1 MSNIGAPSNDV
12 FEIKNQFL
20 SNMSHE
26 LKTPLNA
33 VIGLTQLLLINNPN
47 KNQLEYLHSIKNSAD
62 NLLYLINSILEYTN
76 IELGNVRIEKVIFD
90 LKQVIDNLE
99 DEFKLKFQEKN
110 IRFTVYFNNIVEKHL
125 SGDVT
130 KINHILFNLISNAFK
145 FTESGFVELYIYNS
159 TVQNNII
166 FEIKDSG
173 IGISNEK
180 FDFIYEKFTQVY
192 SGNTR
197 KYEGIGL
204 GLAITKRLVELL
216 GGTIQIQSTVGIGSN
231 FIVELPFEYL
241 PKINNTN
248 ASIQISIQNFEGKKI
263 LIVEDNR
270 LNQMVT
276 KHFLKQ
282 WNIDCEIAE
291 NGQIAIDIL
300 NAGGDF
306 NLVLMDLQM
315 PIMDGFETTQYI
327 RNNFNGKFEHLPIIA
342 LTTSTSDAINIKARQ
357 SGMNDF
363 VSKPFVGDDLY
374 KVILKYMI

>member
-1 MSNIGAPSNDV
+1 MKNNRLDELN
-12 FEIKNQFL
+12 EIKNQFL

-33 VIGLTQLLLINNPN
+33 IIGLTQLLLINNPN
-47 KNQLEYLHSIKNSAD
+47 NNQLGYLYSLKSSAD

-76 IELGNVRIEKVIFD
+76 IEFGNVTTENVNFD
-90 LKQVIDNLE
+90 LKHEINKLE
-99 DEFKLKFQEKN
+99 DQFKQESEEKN
-110 IRFTVYFNNIVEKHL
+110 LRFTVYFNNIVERHL
-125 SGDVT
+125 SGDVS
-130 KINHILFNLISNAFK
+130 KLNHILFNLISNAFK

-173 IGISNEK
+173 IGISNEN
-180 FDFIYEKFTQVY
+180 FDFIFEKFTQIY
-192 SGNTR
+192 SDNTR
-197 KYEGIGL
+197 KYEGVGL

-216 GGTIQIQSTVGIGSN
+216 GGSIQIQSSVGLGSS
-231 FIVELPFEYL
+231 FIVELPFEYV

-248 ASIQISIQNFEGKKI
+248 AITEISFQNFEGKKI

-291 NGQIAIDIL
+291 NGQIAIDLL
-300 NAGGDF
+300 NAGGAF

-342 LTTSTSDAINIKARQ
+342 LTTSTSDATNTKARQ

-363 VSKPFVGDDLY
+363 VPKPFVCDDLY

>member
-1 MSNIGAPSNDV
+1 
-12 FEIKNQFL
+12 
-20 SNMSHE
+20 MSHE

-33 VIGLTQLLLINNPN
+33 IIGLTQLLLINNPN
-47 KNQLEYLHSIKNSAD
+47 NNQLGYLYSLKSSAD

-76 IELGNVRIEKVIFD
+76 IEFGNVTTENVNFD
-90 LKQVIDNLE
+90 LKHEINKLE
-99 DEFKLKFQEKN
+99 DQFKQESEEKN
-110 IRFTVYFNNIVEKHL
+110 LRFTVYFNNIVERHL
-125 SGDVT
+125 SGDVS
-130 KINHILFNLISNAFK
+130 KLNHILFNLISNAFK

-173 IGISNEK
+173 IGISNEN
-180 FDFIYEKFTQVY
+180 FDFIFEKFTQIY
-192 SGNTR
+192 SDNTR
-197 KYEGIGL
+197 KYEGVGL

-216 GGTIQIQSTVGIGSN
+216 GGSIQIQSSVGLGSS
-231 FIVELPFEYL
+231 FIVELPFEYV

-248 ASIQISIQNFEGKKI
+248 AITEISFQNFEGKKI

-291 NGQIAIDIL
+291 NGQIAIDLL
-300 NAGGDF
+300 NAGGAF

-342 LTTSTSDAINIKARQ
+342 LTTSTSDATNTKARQ

-363 VSKPFVGDDLY
+363 VPKPFVCDDLY